1 MRWLTMIVMT
11 AVCGACSTAQADDNW
26 PRFRGPTGMGH
37 TTATDLPLEW
47 SETKNVKWK
56 TAIHGKAWS
65 SPVIYGDQIWL
76 TTATADG
83 KQLSAICV
91 DKNTGKIVLD
101 RKLFDIADPQYC
113 HPFNSYA
120 SPTPVVEDGRVYLTW
135 GSPGT
140 ACLDTKTFETLWT
153 RTDIE
158 CDHFRG
164 SGSSPVVHGDLLLMN
179 FDGADHQFV
188 IALNKNT
195 GKTDWRTERSVDYQD
210 IDPKTGKPDRDG
222 DWRKGF
228 STPLVATFDG
238 QAHMLSLGSKAFY
251 AYDPATGKE
260 LWKTVERKQHS
271 GSATPVVS
279 GDKIFTCTGLSRG
292 QLWAIKP
299 GGSGDVTKSHVV
311 WKVPRGVPN
320 RSSVILVKRS
330 IYMIDDG
337 GVGSCIDAN
346 SGGTVWQGRIGGQ
359 FSASPLCAPGS
370 EGKPGRIYLFDQA
383 GKTTVLEPGSSMKVI
398 ATSKLDEGFMA
409 SPAVSG
415 SALFLR
421 TKTHLYRIEK

>member
-1 MRWLTMIVMT
+1 MRWLLVLSMM
-11 AVCGACSTAQADDNW
+11 VCTNAAFAGEYDW
-26 PRFRGPTGMGH
+26 PRFRGPGGMGH
-37 TTATDLPLEW
+37 ASTADVPLKW
-47 SETKNVKWK
+47 SETENVKWK

-65 SPVIYGDQIWL
+65 SPVVWGDQIWM

-83 KQLSAICV
+83 KQLTAICV
-91 DKNTGKIVLD
+91 DKNTGKILLD
-101 RKLFDIADPQYC
+101 RKLFDIAAPQYC

-140 ACLDTKTFETLWT
+140 ACLDTKTFKTLWT
-153 RTDIE
+153 RADLE
-158 CDHFRG
+158 CNHFRG
-164 SGSSPVVHGDLLLMN
+164 SGSSPVLHDGKLLMN
-179 FDGADHQFV
+179 FDGSDHQFV
-188 IALNKNT
+188 IALDKRT
-195 GKTDWRTERSVDYQD
+195 GKTVWRTKRSVDYKD

-228 STPLVATFDG
+228 STPLVAELDG
-238 QAHMLSLGSKAFY
+238 KPTMLSLGSKAFY

-279 GDKIFTCTGLSRG
+279 GDMVYTCTGLSRG
-292 QLWAIKP
+292 QLWAIRP
-299 GGSGDVTKSHVV
+299 GGSGDVTKTHVA
-311 WKVPRGVPN
+311 WKATRGVPN
-320 RSSVILVKRS
+320 RSSVVLVDGL

-337 GVGSCIDAN
+337 GVASCIDAKTGK
-346 SGGTVWQGRIGGQ
+346 SVWQARVGGQ
-359 FSASPLCAPGS
+359 FSASPLYVPGKN
-370 EGKPGRIYLFDQA
+370 GAAGRIYLCDQA
-383 GKTTVLEPGSSMKVI
+383 GKTTVLEPGREMKII

-409 SPAVSG
+409 SPVVSG
-415 SALFLR
+415 KALYLR